1 MKIYPRNNENILSTL
16 RRFRKI
22 CEKEGIIR
30 DIRKNM
36 AYEKPSDKK
45 RREKIRSIKR
55 IQKIREEEEEIKNA
69 TPR

>member
-1 MKIYPRNNENILSTL
+1 MVKVFPRSNENISSTL

-30 DIRKNM
+30 DVRKNM

-55 IQKIREEEEEIKNA
+55 SRKIQEEEA
-69 TPR
+69 TAVGSS

>member
-55 IQKIREEEEEIKNA
+55 IQKIREEEEEAKNA